1 MKEVNTMSS
10 HDKRIHNKNK
20 KNLPKKL
27 KSEYSKAEPSEDG
40 RTYGIDHLNLGNYAN
55 DSESESK

>member
-1 MKEVNTMSS
+1 MSS

>member
-40 RTYGIDHLNLGNYAN
+40 RTYSIGRLNVVKAVNY
-55 DSESESK
+55 